1 MGDEEYE
8 RFEITDYDLENEFN
22 PNRFR
27 KKQSKQQAIYG
38 IWADDSDKD
47 DDDDEDNSSGRNRK
61 GRRRMGLGGGSS
73 GGRSKDYTAP
83 VSFVAGGIQQAGKKN
98 KSKKSADDDE
108 RNSDDAENPITDEE
122 DELNSHP
129 GFGAG
134 QRPTLMDAESPHTSE
149 DSEEEEQERRMPPPS
164 KASGF
169 KQQQT
174 GHLKVGAWEQ
184 HTRGIGAKL
193 LLQMG
198 YKPGMGLGKDLQGI
212 SQPVE
217 AHVRKGRG
225 AIGAYGPE
233 TAASVGGKG
242 HVPKIDEDVREAKE
256 FKEKLNKWKKSG
268 TECRSDKNSKRYYYK
283 SVEEVL
289 EKGKSSNFI
298 IGDKISKKLGNVPV
312 IDMTGPE
319 KRVLSGYHAIG
330 QTKVVDEDLY
340 DSVVQET
347 QPKKSTA
354 TFALPELMHNLSLI
368 VNMCEQDIITLDTAQ
383 NNASERCTALEQE
396 KKQLEEIVSLERNHI
411 NTLDHVLSMVDELT
425 AGGEDLRLSRAEE
438 IFLELQQNYAAEYK
452 QFGLDDL
459 AAGVIAPLLKQ
470 HLADWKPLES
480 PTQYVDVIKKWRTI
494 LEVHNEDTTEKR
506 SNIFDPYS
514 SLIWAGVI
522 PSFRSCAEFWDPK
535 QHQSM
540 AALLDCWAPL
550 FPSWILDSVL
560 EQLVLPRLSA
570 GVKQWDPLTD
580 TVPIHIWILPWNA
593 ILGHKMEEFIY
604 PTIREKLGNAL
615 RAWLPQDRSARA
627 MLTPWKGAFDEHQM
641 QLFLLTHII
650 PKLQM
655 VLNEFII
662 NPLQQD
668 LEPWN
673 QVYEW
678 HELIPPGQMAQLLDK
693 FFFPKW
699 MQVLVM
705 WLNQSPDYV
714 EISRWYSGWK
724 SMFSEDLL
732 REASIKE
739 HLRRALEMMHRATDQ
754 VPHIPGQATNQP
766 NMATNTP
773 PPPQPP
779 PPPSILLNMDMS
791 SAAAPVQLE
800 FKELVS
806 RKCAERGILFAPLP
820 GRRELGK
827 QVYRVGKLYCYI
839 DRNVCMITDSSFK
852 NWIPTPLQPML
863 ERAVTGIL
871 N

>member
-1 MGDEEYE
+1 MAEEEYE

-27 KKQSKQQAIYG
+27 KKQSKQQTIYG
-38 IWADDSDKD
+38 IWADDSDKE
-47 DDDDEDNSSGRNRK
+47 DDDESSGRRK
-61 GRRRMGLGGGSS
+61 GRRRGLGGASS
-73 GGRSKDYTAP
+73 SRSKDYTAP
-83 VSFVAGGIQQAGKKN
+83 VSFVAGGIQQAGKKQ
-98 KSKKSADDDE
+98 KGKREDDNE
-108 RNSDDAENPITDEE
+108 DDAENPITDEE
-122 DELNSHP
+122 DELDTHP

-134 QRPTLMDAESPHTSE
+134 QRPTIMDIDSPHSSE
-149 DSEEEEQERRMPPPS
+149 DSEEEEERKMPPPS
-164 KASGF
+164 GQQGQRPSTF
-169 KQQQT
+169 KQQT

-242 HVPKIDEDVREAKE
+242 HAPQIDEDVREAKE
-256 FKEKLNKWKKSG
+256 FKEKLNKWKKEG
-268 TECRSDKNSKRYYYK
+268 DGRQEKNSKRYYYK

-289 EKGKSSNFI
+289 EKGKKSNFI
-298 IGDKISKKLGNVPV
+298 ISDKMSKKLGNVPV

-330 QTKVVDEDLY
+330 QSKAIEEDLY
-340 DSVVQET
+340 DSIQEEA
-347 QPKKSTA
+347 QPKKSTT

-368 VNMCEQDIITLDTAQ
+368 VNMCEQDIIALDTTQ
-383 NNASERCTALEQE
+383 NNATERQAALEQE
-396 KKQLEEIVSLERNHI
+396 KKQLEEIVSLEKNHI
-411 NTLDHVLSMVDELT
+411 ETLDYVLKLVDELT
-425 AGGEDLRLSRAEE
+425 ATNEELNLPRAEE
-438 IFLELQQNYAAEYK
+438 IFLELQQNYASEYK

-459 AAGVIAPLLKQ
+459 AAGIIAPLIKNFLS
-470 HLADWKPLES
+470 DWKPLEN
-480 PTQYVDVIKKWRTI
+480 PTQHVDLIKKWRTI
-494 LEVHNEDTTEKR
+494 LDVHDNEGNEKR

-514 SLIWAGVI
+514 SLIWAGVV
-522 PSFRSCAEFWDPK
+522 PSFRSCSEFWDPK
-535 QHQSM
+535 HHQSM

-560 EQLVLPRLSA
+560 EQLVLPRLNT
-570 GVKQWDPLTD
+570 GVRQWDPLTD
-580 TVPIHIWILPWNA
+580 TVPIHIWILPWNT
-593 ILGHKMEEFIY
+593 ILGHKMEEFIF

-615 RAWLPQDRSARA
+615 KAWLPQDRSARA
-627 MLTPWKGAFDEHQM
+627 MLTPWKGAFDETQM
-641 QLFLLTHII
+641 QLFLMTHII

-655 VLNEFII
+655 VLNEFIL

-673 QVYEW
+673 QVWEW
-678 HELIPPGQMAQLLDK
+678 HELIPPMQMAQLLDK

-714 EISRWYSGWK
+714 EISRWYTGWK
-724 SMFSEDLL
+724 SMLSEELL
-732 REASIKE
+732 REPCIKE
-739 HLRRALEMMHRATDQ
+739 HLRRALEIMHRATDQ
-754 VPHIPGQATNQP
+754 VASMPAAGNNMSAPNLTTATS
-766 NMATNTP
+766 TP

-779 PPPSILLNMDMS
+779 PPPTILLDLP
-791 SAAAPVQLE
+791 AAAPVQLE

-806 RKCAERGILFAPLP
+806 RKCAERGILFAPMP

-827 QVYRVGKLYCYI
+827 QIYRVGKLFCYI

-863 ERAVTGIL
+863 ERAITGIL